1 MPTSLNYRDLYT
13 AIDKLR
19 LENNAGQ
26 AEIAHKLEAFIKEE
40 YIPLRD
46 KVNQMWIWGTIAVGI
61 ASFLANL
68 ILPIVTKA
76 FWGK

>member
-1 MPTSLNYRDLYT
+1 MPTSLNYKDLYQ
-13 AIDKLR
+13 AIDQLR

-26 AEIAHKLEAFIKEE
+26 EKIVLKLESFIKDE

-46 KVNQMWIWGTIAVGI
+46 KVNQMWIWGTVAVGI

>member
-26 AEIAHKLEAFIKEE
+26 AEIAHKLDSFIRDE
-40 YIPLRD
+40 YLPLRD

>member
-1 MPTSLNYRDLYT
+1 MPTSLNYKDLYQ
-13 AIDKLR
+13 AIDQLR
-19 LENNAGQ
+19 RENNEGQ
-26 AEIAHKLEAFIKEE
+26 AHIAQKLDAFIKDE
-40 YIPLRD
+40 YTPLRD
-46 KVNQMWIWGTIAVGI
+46 KVNQMWIWGTIAVGV